1 LHRIIAAKTLVWKTI
16 RAEITPLVEEIDL
29 EIAGIDENIMRYPL
43 SEGQLDRV
51 LKRRKVLY
59 EIKYPQTKK
68 GAAQASATNAVK
80 AEKRGG
86 YGMPYREQ
94 NGKQEREAGFRP
106 HGPESKPAAF
116 ITDTANKTGKSLTVL
131 KDAIR
136 RGGTPDTEKLEG
148 TPLDDNAKALDAL
161 AVMNEQAQKLK
172 EESARKE
179 AEAEEAAAHAKKA
192 AAEGRNLI
200 AQRKA
205 NAASWKAV
213 HSSGGVSLSPWR

>member
-1 LHRIIAAKTLVWKTI
+1 
-16 RAEITPLVEEIDL
+16 
-29 EIAGIDENIMRYPL
+29 
-43 SEGQLDRV
+43 
-51 LKRRKVLY
+51 
-59 EIKYPQTKK
+59 
-68 GAAQASATNAVK
+68 
-80 AEKRGG
+80 
-86 YGMPYREQ
+86 MPYREQ
-94 NGKQEREAGFRP
+94 NEKQDPDADFPRQ
-106 HGPESKPAAF
+106 GPESQPATFAV
-116 ITDTANKTGKSLTVL
+116 DTANKTGKHPDTIRAS
-131 KDAIR
+131 IR
-136 RGGTPDTEKLEG
+136 RADTPDTEKLEG
-148 TPLDDNAKALDAL
+148 TPLDDSAKALDAL

>member
-1 LHRIIAAKTLVWKTI
+1 MHRIIAAKTLVWKTI
-16 RAEITPLVEEIDL
+16 RAEITQLVEEIDL
-29 EIAGIDENIMRYPL
+29 EIAEIDENIMRYPL
-43 SEGQLDRV
+43 SCYQLDRA

-68 GAAQASATNAVK
+68 GAAQGEVNRKAV
-80 AEKRGG
+80 AEKRGAA
-86 YGMPYREQ
+86 EQ